1 MAAAVAWIVDET
13 SSRKRTGELRIELA
27 SERVTA
33 RDLIRRRV
41 EAAVARFQQAIGD
54 RYEGLVRPDAKSRRI
69 DLAKQQQVAL
79 DAFGRN
85 GFLLFVG
92 ERQIDDLD
100 EEIVITPELPV
111 RFVRL
116 VPLVG
121 G

>member
-13 SSRKRTGELRIELA
+13 SSRKRTGELRLELV
-27 SERVTA
+27 SERITA
-33 RDLIRRRV
+33 RELIRRRV
-41 EAAVARFQQAIGD
+41 EVEVARFRQVVAD
-54 RYEGLVRPDAKSRRI
+54 RYQGLVRPDPKSRRI

-79 DAFGRN
+79 EAFGRN
-85 GFLLFVG
+85 GFLLFAG
-92 ERQIDDLD
+92 DRQITDLD

-111 RFVRL
+111 RFVKL